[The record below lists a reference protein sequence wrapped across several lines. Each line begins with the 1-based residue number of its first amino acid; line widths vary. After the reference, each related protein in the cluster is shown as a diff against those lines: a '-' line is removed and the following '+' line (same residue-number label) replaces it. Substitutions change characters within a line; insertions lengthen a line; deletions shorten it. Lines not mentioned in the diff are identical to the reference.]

1 MITNLNVNRNDLS
14 FAKLVKDNK
23 FFILPNMYIPF
34 FKLHY
39 QNQTYISANKHL
51 KFSNRKIIKR
61 IKNILLRPM
70 SLPLQRLCRQ
80 NCFVSDGTF

>member
-23 FFILPNMYIPF
+23 FFMLPNMYIPF

-39 QNQTYISANKHL
+39 QNQTYISA
-51 KFSNRKIIKR
+51 FE
-61 IKNILLRPM
+61 
-70 SLPLQRLCRQ
+70 
-80 NCFVSDGTF
+80 

>member
-1 MITNLNVNRNDLS
+1 MTCHLQNLLKTIKV
-14 FAKLVKDNK
+14 
-23 FFILPNMYIPF
+23 FILPNMYIPF

-39 QNQTYISANKHL
+39 QNQTYISASLENKHL